1 MVSVGL
7 RPIEKKG
14 VIVVR
19 RARER
24 AAFKSR
30 GPSVKRG
37 AGGRRGK
44 RGARIEQSNDR
55 QRATADP
62 RYLDATDWGCYTT
75 RADLSDR

>member
-1 MVSVGL
+1 MGL

-37 AGGRRGK
+37 AGGRQGK
-44 RGARIEQSNDR
+44 RGARIEQSNDW
-55 QRATADP
+55 QRAP
-62 RYLDATDWGCYTT
+62 RIRVIWMPQIGVAILPGLIY
-75 RADLSDR
+75 